1 MVRISRKL
9 SRSRGEQG
17 FTLIELLVVIAIIAL
32 LIGILLPALGKA
44 RLAAWLAKDL
54 SNLRQLAIGNQSY
67 SADYLERIAN
77 FTGTDART
85 VSSPDLLPAPGD
97 NPAAIGA
104 KQATDIIRR
113 RAGRPDFQLRAN
125 WIPHVLYSHL
135 VMVDYLGQALP
146 NEATVSPG
154 DRNRLNWQNYRDF
167 EFDLFAPFQPTP
179 GAATQNRTWPYSS
192 SYYANI
198 ASYDRMASTSPNS
211 RSTAGTDAPRRRV
224 RPSTTTSGS
233 FTVPGAG
240 VFGDAKLSDV
250 AFPST
255 KVYYNAGE
263 QYYGARQRYYYGFE
277 EAQVVMSFFDGS
289 AAQRR
294 TGDANLGWDPWTPA
308 APIFRTQYRQ
318 DDPWSAPVSGRG
330 NGTVD
335 LIVNRYITTRGGL
348 LGNDFTGEPDG
359 RGVGYGLP

>member
-1 MVRISRKL
+1 MVHIIRKL
-9 SRSRGEQG
+9 SRPRSERG

-67 SADYLERIAN
+67 SADYVERIAN
-77 FTGTDART
+77 FTATDPRT
-85 VSSPDLLPAPGD
+85 VSDPTLLPQPGEG
-97 NPAAIGA
+97 PAAWGA

-113 RAGRPDFQLRAN
+113 RAGRPDFQLRTG

-154 DRNRLNWQNYRDF
+154 DRHRLDWQNYRDF
-167 EFDLFAPFQPTP
+167 EVNLFAPFQPTP
-179 GAATQNRTWPYSS
+179 GDATQNRTWPYSS
-192 SYYANI
+192 SYNANI
-198 ASYDRMASTSPNS
+198 ASYDRLASSSPNA
-211 RSTAGTDAPRRRV
+211 TTGELPRRRL
-224 RPSTTTSGS
+224 RSSSAGL
-233 FTVPGAG
+233 FTVPTNPPA
-240 VFGDAKLSDV
+240 VLGDAKLSDV

-255 KVYYNAGE
+255 KVYYNSGE
-263 QYYGARQRYYYGFE
+263 QYYGARQRHYYAYD
-277 EAQVVMSFFDGS
+277 EAQVVMAFFDGS

-294 TGDANLGWDPWTPA
+294 TGDANLGWDPWQPRF
-308 APIFRTQYRQ
+308 PIFRLQRAGPSPWEAPLSTHPTRDVLTQ
-318 DDPWSAPVSGRG
+318 
-330 NGTVD
+330 
-335 LIVNRYITTRGGL
+335 RYGSTRGGL

>member
-1 MVRISRKL
+1 MSSVQPKL
-9 SRSRGEQG
+9 GQMRRTRG

-67 SADYLERIAN
+67 SADYVERIAN
-77 FTGTDART
+77 FTATDPRT
-85 VSSPDLLPAPGD
+85 VSDPALLPQPNEG
-97 NPAAIGA
+97 PAAWGA

-113 RAGRPDFQLRAN
+113 RAGRPDFQLRTG

-167 EFDLFAPFQPTP
+167 EVDLFAPFQPTP

-192 SYYANI
+192 SYNANI
-198 ASYDRMASTSPNS
+198 ASYDRLASTSPNS
-211 RSTAGTDAPRRRV
+211 RSTAATDAPRRRI
-224 RPSTTTSGS
+224 RSSSAGL
-233 FTVPGAG
+233 FTVPAAG
-240 VFGDAKLSDV
+240 VLGDVKLSDV

-255 KVYYNAGE
+255 KVYYNSGE
-263 QYYGARQRYYYGFE
+263 QYYGARQRHYYAYE
-277 EAQVVMSFFDGS
+277 EAQVVMAFFDGS

-308 APIFRTQYRQ
+308 APIFRLQRAAP
-318 DDPWSAPVSGRG
+318 DPWEAPLSTHPTRDV
-330 NGTVD
+330 
-335 LIVNRYITTRGGL
+335 LIQRYGSTRGGL